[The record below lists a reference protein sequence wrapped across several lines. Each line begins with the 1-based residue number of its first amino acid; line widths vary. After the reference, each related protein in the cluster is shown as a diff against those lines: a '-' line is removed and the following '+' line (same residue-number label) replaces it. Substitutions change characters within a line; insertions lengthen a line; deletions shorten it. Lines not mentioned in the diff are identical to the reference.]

1 MWDHGLGLAYRA
13 SARSFLMTHQ
23 SSKAD
28 LFPSPFSSPPACS
41 RPRKQAANQPQA
53 RPPQMPQAAG
63 PGARAAG
70 TPKPNG
76 LAHRLTKN
84 NICYNG

>member
-1 MWDHGLGLAYRA
+1 MK
-13 SARSFLMTHQ
+13 S
-23 SSKAD
+23 
-28 LFPSPFSSPPACS
+28 
-41 RPRKQAANQPQA
+41 QPQHSSTVCIIILLYA
-53 RPPQMPQAAG
+53 RPPPMPQAAG
-63 PGARAAG
+63 PGARAAR